1 MLKISCAIGGAAGS
15 AFLVYMDVDQSV
27 GDLKDAIKKKNV
39 ATITCDAKDIK
50 FFLAKKKDG
59 NWLTE
64 NKVLRGESDTD
75 GRPYLR
81 VARAELALAGLSED
95 EVRVQ
100 EQIQRLIDFERRDCR
115 TDDVALY
122 ALILKHAKAQHR
134 FFSQSKDSAATFK
147 EKSGAAA
154 TPATATTPKQAYL
167 KSAKTSSGKQNKGCL
182 FYKGPHWLR
191 ECPTAT
197 EQQRRAA
204 LERFQE
210 AKQRRVDS
218 IRLKAA
224 GPGRA
229 RYMAT
234 LNGVLDVPYLPDTGA
249 DRSIL
254 PSGVP
259 HALEAAAPPVTVR
272 QLARPVPVILAD
284 GRTTNCMEEALLDLQ
299 LTTPPEEDEFPVG
312 LELLNTAGIAVGDM
326 PSIQREIIDMAVEN
340 RFPVEGRN
348 ELEALLN
355 AYDEIWGVQASP
367 GPPARVKPLHVT
379 LPEGAVPV
387 RCHGRPY
394 LPLQRTFIRDYVS
407 QLLERGLIR
416 KNNASKWA
424 SPVVPVRKPGTED
437 QFRLTID
444 YRVVNSK
451 TVPLAGQLPTQGEV
465 LDAEVFSFMTPEEVF
480 SPLRVTQDATD
491 SALHCSA

>member
-1 MLKISCAIGGAAGS
+1 MFFVRATQQLLKI
-15 AFLVYMDVDQSV
+15 
-27 GDLKDAIKKKNV
+27 LKSNH
-39 ATITCDAKDIK
+39 
-50 FFLAKKKDG
+50 
-59 NWLTE
+59 N
-64 NKVLRGESDTD
+64 R
-75 GRPYLR
+75 
-81 VARAELALAGLSED
+81 
-95 EVRVQ
+95 
-100 EQIQRLIDFERRDCR
+100 
-115 TDDVALY
+115 
-122 ALILKHAKAQHR
+122 HAKAQHR
-134 FFSQSKDSAATFK
+134 FFSQFKDSAATFK

-224 GPGRA
+224 GAGRA

-299 LTTPPEEDEFPVG
+299 LTTPP
-312 LELLNTAGIAVGDM
+312 GI
-326 PSIQREIIDMAVEN
+326 
-340 RFPVEGRN
+340 
-348 ELEALLN
+348 
-355 AYDEIWGVQASP
+355 
-367 GPPARVKPLHVT
+367 
-379 LPEGAVPV
+379 
-387 RCHGRPY
+387 
-394 LPLQRTFIRDYVS
+394 
-407 QLLERGLIR
+407 
-416 KNNASKWA
+416 
-424 SPVVPVRKPGTED
+424 
-437 QFRLTID
+437 LTSTR
-444 YRVVNSK
+444 YRVW
-451 TVPLAGQLPTQGEV
+451 
-465 LDAEVFSFMTPEEVF
+465 
-480 SPLRVTQDATD
+480 
-491 SALHCSA
+491 

>member
-1 MLKISCAIGGAAGS
+1 M
-15 AFLVYMDVDQSV
+15 
-27 GDLKDAIKKKNV
+27 KKKS
-39 ATITCDAKDIK
+39 AT
-50 FFLAKKKDG
+50 
-59 NWLTE
+59 
-64 NKVLRGESDTD
+64 
-75 GRPYLR
+75 Y
-81 VARAELALAGLSED
+81 
-95 EVRVQ
+95 
-100 EQIQRLIDFERRDCR
+100 
-115 TDDVALY
+115 DVALY

-167 KSAKTSSGKQNKGCL
+167 KSAKTSSGKQNSGGAAPTDARAPKLSVPPTEGCL

-197 EQQRRAA
+197 EQQRRAT

-224 GPGRA
+224 GAGRA

-465 LDAEVFSFMTPEEVF
+465 LDASGSILVY
-480 SPLRVTQDATD
+480 DARGGIIA
-491 SALHCSA
+491 SARDTRCDGLSTTLLGIDAVCASADDPSQWDLLD